1 MDLCTAMALC
11 CGWNSL
17 FLLSGRTARLRYVLR
32 NSAAT
37 DWGKI
42 MRKRL
47 VTSEPSASEQAW
59 LDLVTA
65 ATLELTSEDE
75 THPIEAALSSRDRQG
90 WRASGP
96 GTQTIQLI
104 FDRPQ
109 RLRRINLVFNKT
121 ETSRTQEFVLRWRSE
136 ADQGFREIVRQQ
148 WNFSPPQT
156 AREIEDYQV
165 DLASVKVLELVI
177 VPDISG
183 GNTYASLENLRLA

>member
-1 MDLCTAMALC
+1 
-11 CGWNSL
+11 
-17 FLLSGRTARLRYVLR
+17 
-32 NSAAT
+32 
-37 DWGKI
+37 

-47 VTSEPSASEQAW
+47 TISESRSVSDQAW
-59 LDLVTA
+59 LNLETA

-75 THPIEAALSSRDRQG
+75 RHPIEAALSSRGRQG

-96 GTQTIQLI
+96 GPQTIRLV
-104 FDRPQ
+104 FDQPQ
-109 RLRRINLVFNKT
+109 RLRRINLVFNEA
-121 ETSRTQEFVLRWRSE
+121 ETRRTQEFVLRWRSE
-136 ADQGFREIVRQQ
+136 ADPGFREIVRQQ

-177 VPDISG
+177 VPDIGG